1 MHVADFGIVADLFS
15 WTDWLKSLSAVGDV
29 HELPPEF
36 WALAALAVVADARPF
51 PGRGPLRLFGAVFVS
66 IAFTF
71 AIVLV
76 WGAWPAIAVQWLAV
90 LAAAFRR
97 RWGVEQTAVVLVR
110 FALAFIA
117 ADTVLDIGVVP
128 EFKVGSFIDGK
139 DSLYLLAA
147 AVTWF
152 VVYYGAFAVWLVLR
166 NQGPIQRALTR
177 PLGYEALWTGALLLI
192 APLIVGV
199 PTVWSLWLAILPV
212 LAVNQVAWLYTRL
225 DNQLQHDQ
233 LTGLLSRRALV
244 GEIGELVTSR
254 RRGQAVEP
262 EDRFALLLL
271 DLDQF
276 KQFNDALGHA
286 TGDRLLRVVGQRLV
300 AAVPS
305 ADSVARLGGDEF
317 AVIAR
322 GKDGPSARTMAE
334 ELADVLA
341 APATLD
347 DQPLYLSAS
356 IGVALFPEDGEDY
369 ATLMR
374 HADAAMDEAKHHSD
388 PVARYDA
395 EFDQDSAARL
405 SLLADLRRALE
416 DPARHS
422 EITLHYQPQVLIS
435 SGETVGVEALLRW
448 HHPERGWVNVEEVI
462 RVAEHSPVMRQLTRR
477 IVYDVVQQ
485 LAHWNATGMIQRA
498 SINVSGRDL
507 DTVDLPRY
515 LADTLRG
522 AGVARQQVKVEVT
535 ETALFGD
542 PELAQAAIQELARL
556 GIDFSLD
563 DFGTGYSSLA
573 HLRRLPVSEIK
584 IDRSFVR
591 RMVTDSDD
599 RAIVES
605 IILLGRTLR
614 LRVVAEGVE
623 DEPTARM
630 LLEAGCDIAQG
641 WLYAPAMPADELLAW
656 LASHP
661 ASAKTVSRHSG
672 GGGSAP

>member
-1 MHVADFGIVADLFS
+1 
-15 WTDWLKSLSAVGDV
+15 
-29 HELPPEF
+29 
-36 WALAALAVVADARPF
+36 
-51 PGRGPLRLFGAVFVS
+51 
-66 IAFTF
+66 
-71 AIVLV
+71 
-76 WGAWPAIAVQWLAV
+76 
-90 LAAAFRR
+90 
-97 RWGVEQTAVVLVR
+97 
-110 FALAFIA
+110 
-117 ADTVLDIGVVP
+117 
-128 EFKVGSFIDGK
+128 
-139 DSLYLLAA
+139 
-147 AVTWF
+147 
-152 VVYYGAFAVWLVLR
+152 
-166 NQGPIQRALTR
+166 
-177 PLGYEALWTGALLLI
+177 
-192 APLIVGV
+192 
-199 PTVWSLWLAILPV
+199 
-212 LAVNQVAWLYTRL
+212 
-225 DNQLQHDQ
+225 
-233 LTGLLSRRALV
+233 
-244 GEIGELVTSR
+244 
-254 RRGQAVEP
+254 
-262 EDRFALLLL
+262 
-271 DLDQF
+271 
-276 KQFNDALGHA
+276 
-286 TGDRLLRVVGQRLV
+286 
-300 AAVPS
+300 
-305 ADSVARLGGDEF
+305 
-317 AVIAR
+317 
-322 GKDGPSARTMAE
+322 
-334 ELADVLA
+334 
-341 APATLD
+341 
-347 DQPLYLSAS
+347 
-356 IGVALFPEDGEDY
+356 
-369 ATLMR
+369 
-374 HADAAMDEAKHHSD
+374 
-388 PVARYDA
+388 
-395 EFDQDSAARL
+395 
-405 SLLADLRRALE
+405 
-416 DPARHS
+416 
-422 EITLHYQPQVLIS
+422 
-435 SGETVGVEALLRW
+435 
-448 HHPERGWVNVEEVI
+448 
-462 RVAEHSPVMRQLTRR
+462 
-477 IVYDVVQQ
+477 VYDVVQQ